1 MHIIALYLSVVNALI
16 KKINKLEKVA
26 LLLEP
31 GKDTRKSWHKQVS
44 EIAEN
49 FLDKLENGKAY
60 DQDSSH
66 INLLKQPF
74 TEEGMLSSK
83 IFGDIVNY
91 VDKPGINPASGGHL
105 GYIPGGGLYASALAD
120 YWVNV
125 TNRYAG
131 IFLPIPVRL
140 KLKMN

>member
-66 INLLKQPF
+66 IKYSVILE
-74 TEEGMLSSK
+74 TML
-83 IFGDIVNY
+83 
-91 VDKPGINPASGGHL
+91 
-105 GYIPGGGLYASALAD
+105 
-120 YWVNV
+120 
-125 TNRYAG
+125 TNRG
-131 IFLPIPVRL
+131 
-140 KLKMN
+140 